1 MIKHYGNYL
10 AGAGKSVRYKSEDIE
25 SLLIK
30 RKKLLEEL
38 EKLEINI
45 KTLENEFSMYIEDE
59 WTKEEINEAK
69 EKAKLNY

>member
-1 MIKHYGNYL
+1 MHSQKEKQELN
-10 AGAGKSVRYKSEDIE
+10 SQPT
-25 SLLIK
+25 LLIK